1 MSVPTLS
8 LTDVVKDYAS
18 EAGVFR
24 ALHGVSMDVQ
34 RGELMSI
41 MGPSGSGKSTLM
53 NIIGCLDAASEGVY
67 RFEGQD
73 TAKLGETALAR
84 LRNTGIGF
92 IFQQFNLLPRLDA
105 LGNVALPLVYSG
117 LGRRDR
123 DAKAQALLAS
133 VGLGDKPR
141 SRPSQLSGGQ
151 QQRVAVARALANDP
165 DLILADEP
173 TGALD
178 TRTGA
183 EVLGL
188 FRTMNRERGVTVVIV
203 THDPEVARA
212 TDRVVRIQ
220 DGLVIYD
227 GPPTEDALYGHAQSS
242 PSPSGEGRRDGEAG
256 PGVGTFAE
264 GAGTH
269 PRAAAS
275 AASLVPSLEREGGK

>member
-1 MSVPTLS
+1 MSGTMVLSPVLS
-8 LTDVVKDYAS
+8 LSHVVKDYAS
-18 EAGVFR
+18 EAGTFR
-24 ALHGVSMDVQ
+24 ALHGVTMDVA

-53 NIIGCLDAASEGVY
+53 NVIGCLDAASAGTY
-67 RFEGQD
+67 RFEGTD
-73 TAKLGETALAR
+73 TATLGEAALAK
-84 LRNTGIGF
+84 LRNKGIGF
-92 IFQQFNLLPRLDA
+92 VFQQFNLLPRLSA

-117 LGRRDR
+117 YGKRDR

-165 DLILADEP
+165 DLLLADEP

-178 TRTGA
+178 TKTGV

-188 FRTMNRERGVTVVIV
+188 FKALNRERGVTVVIV
-203 THDPEVARA
+203 THDPEVAKA

-220 DGLVIYD
+220 DGLVFYD
-227 GPPTEDALYGHAQSS
+227 GPPTEAALYGHA
-242 PSPSGEGRRDGEAG
+242 P
-256 PGVGTFAE
+256 E
-264 GAGTH
+264 GAG
-269 PRAAAS
+269 
-275 AASLVPSLEREGGK
+275 